1 MNKTPREQRGQ
12 ARVKSPERTQVEMQ
26 FLSLDQWLDK
36 GHRARLVW
44 QYAESL
50 DLSELYDQIK
60 ATSGNVGRDAIDPRV
75 LFALW
80 LMATIEG
87 FTSARRLA
95 DLTTRDIAYMWI
107 CGGVS
112 VNYHRL
118 SDFRVQ
124 HGELLEQ
131 IMIDSIGVLLHQDLV
146 TLQCVAQDGMRVRA
160 SAGAASFRREQT
172 LDECLAQAEKHL
184 QEIKEQ
190 HDNDPSGDD
199 RRAKAAAERA
209 AREKVERITQA
220 KEELAALNE
229 RRKKNRVKPT
239 TKEAR
244 ASTTDPEAQRMKMA
258 DGGFRPAF
266 NVQFATDGETR
277 MVVGVD
283 VVQAGGDQGQMA
295 PMHEKV
301 CDDYDRTPEDY
312 LVDGGFSVN
321 DDIVTVEKRD
331 TTVYGVI
338 KNAQKQLDE
347 GKDPYAAKRRDSPEM
362 AAFRA
367 RMGTPE
373 GQQKYSQ
380 RAGIAEFPNAECRNR
395 GLTQFRVRG
404 LVKAKAQTMWHVLAH
419 NFNRLCHLGYLE
431 AVMAN

>member
-26 FLSLDQWLDK
+26 LLSLDQWLDK
-36 GHRARLVW
+36 GHRARIVW
-44 QYAESL
+44 QYVESL

-60 ATSGNVGRDAIDPRV
+60 ATSGNVGRDAIDPRI

-80 LMATIEG
+80 LLATIEG

-95 DLTTRDIAYMWI
+95 DLTTRDIPYMWI

-118 SDFRVQ
+118 SDFRVD
-124 HGELLEQ
+124 HGDLLEQ
-131 IMIDSIGVLLHQDLV
+131 IMVDSIGVLLHQDLV
-146 TLQCVAQDGMRVRA
+146 TLQSVAQDGMRVRA

-184 QEIKEQ
+184 QELKQ
-190 HDNDPSGDD
+190 QQDNDPSGDD

-209 AREKVERITQA
+209 AREKVERIARA

-229 RRKKNRVKPT
+229 RRKKNRIKPT
-239 TKEAR
+239 TKESR
-244 ASTTDPEAQRMKMA
+244 ASTTDPQAQRMKMA

-266 NVQFATDGETR
+266 NVQFATDGDSR
-277 MVVGVD
+277 LVVAVD

-295 PMHEKV
+295 PMHEQV
-301 CDDYDRTPEDY
+301 CDDYDTTPEDY

-321 DDIVTVEKRD
+321 DDIVTVEQRK
-331 TTVYGVI
+331 TKVYGVI
-338 KNAQKQLDE
+338 KNSQKQLDE
-347 GKDPYAAKRRDSPEM
+347 GKDPYAAKRRDPPEM

-395 GLTQFRVRG
+395 GLTQFRIRG

-419 NFNRLCHLGYLE
+419 NFNRLCNLGYLE
-431 AVMAN
+431 AVMAS

>member
-36 GHRARLVW
+36 GHRARIVW
-44 QYAESL
+44 QYAESV
-50 DLSELYDQIK
+50 DLTELYDRIK
-60 ATSGNVGRDAIDPRV
+60 ATDETVGRDAIDPRI

-80 LMATIEG
+80 LLATIEG

-95 DLTTRDIAYMWI
+95 DLTTRDIPYMWI

-118 SDFRVQ
+118 SDFRVD
-124 HGELLEQ
+124 HGDVLEQ

-146 TLQCVAQDGMRVRA
+146 TLQSVAQDGMRVRA

-172 LDECLAQAEKHL
+172 LEEYLAQAEKHL
-184 QEIKEQ
+184 QELKAQ
-190 HDNDPSGDD
+190 QDDDPGGEG
-199 RRAKAAAERA
+199 RRAKAAAARA
-209 AREKVERITQA
+209 AREKMERIAQA

-229 RRKKNRVKPT
+229 RRKKNRIKPT

-244 ASTTDPEAQRMKMA
+244 ASTTDPESQRMKMA

-301 CDDYDRTPEDY
+301 CQDYDTTPEDY

-321 DDIVTVEKRD
+321 DDIVAVEQRD
-331 TTVYGVI
+331 TKVYGVI

-347 GKDPYAAKRRDSPEM
+347 GKDPYAAKRRDVPEM

-367 RMGTPE
+367 RMGTAQ

-404 LVKAKAQTMWHVLAH
+404 LAKAKAQTLWHVLAH
-419 NFNRLCHLGYLE
+419 NFNRLRHLGYLE
-431 AVMAN
+431 AVMAR

>member
-1 MNKTPREQRGQ
+1 MNKTPREQRGR
-12 ARVKSPERTQVEMQ
+12 ARVKTAERTQVEMQ

-36 GHRARLVW
+36 GHRARIVW
-44 QYAESL
+44 QYAESV
-50 DLSELYDQIK
+50 DLTELYDRIK
-60 ATSGNVGRDAIDPRV
+60 ATDDSAGRDPIDPRI

-80 LMATIEG
+80 LLATIEG

-95 DLTTRDIAYMWI
+95 DLTTRDIPYMWI

-112 VNYHRL
+112 VNYHRM
-118 SDFRVQ
+118 SDFRVD
-124 HGELLEQ
+124 HGDLLEQ
-131 IMIDSIGVLLHQDLV
+131 IMVDSIGVLLHQDLV
-146 TLQCVAQDGMRVRA
+146 TLQSVAQDGMRVRA

-184 QEIKEQ
+184 QELKEQ
-190 HDNDPSGDD
+190 QDDDPSGDD

-209 AREKVERITQA
+209 AREKVERIVRA

-229 RRKKNRVKPT
+229 RRKKNRVKST
-239 TKEAR
+239 TKEPR

-266 NVQFATDGETR
+266 NVQFATDGESR

-301 CDDYDRTPEDY
+301 CDDYDTTPEDY

-321 DDIVTVEKRD
+321 DDIVTVEQNTK
-331 TTVYGVI
+331 VYGVI

-347 GKDPYAAKRRDSPEM
+347 GKDPYAAKRRDAPEM
-362 AAFRA
+362 AAFRM

-373 GQQKYSQ
+373 GQQKYAQ

-404 LVKAKAQTMWHVLAH
+404 LVKAKAQTMWNVLAH

-431 AVMAN
+431 AVMAS

>member
-12 ARVKSPERTQVEMQ
+12 ARVKTPERTQVEMQ
-26 FLSLDQWLDK
+26 LLSLDQWLDQ
-36 GHRARLVW
+36 GHRARVVW
-44 QYAESL
+44 QYVESL
-50 DLSELYDQIK
+50 DLTELYGRIK
-60 ATSGNVGRDAIDPRV
+60 ATSGNVGRDAIDPRI

-80 LMATIEG
+80 LLATIEG

-95 DLTTRDIAYMWI
+95 DLTTRDIPYMWI

-118 SDFRVQ
+118 SDFRVD
-124 HGELLEQ
+124 HGDLLEQ
-131 IMIDSIGVLLHQDLV
+131 IMIDSIGVLLHQNLV
-146 TLQCVAQDGMRVRA
+146 TLQSVAQDGMRVRA
-160 SAGAASFRREQT
+160 SAGAASFRREKT

-184 QEIKEQ
+184 QELKEQ
-190 HDNDPSGDD
+190 QDGDPSGDD
-199 RRAKAAAERA
+199 RRAKAAAKRA
-209 AREKVERITQA
+209 AQEQVERIARA

-244 ASTTDPEAQRMKMA
+244 ASTTDPQAQRMKMA

-301 CDDYDRTPEDY
+301 CNDYDTTPEEY

-347 GKDPYAAKRRDSPEM
+347 GKDPYAAKRRDAPEM

-431 AVMAN
+431 AVMAS